1 MNIQATVDHILHHK
15 GRQVWTVAS
24 DVTVYDA
31 IRTLA
36 ERNVGALLVMD
47 GDRLAGIFS
56 ERDYTRKI
64 ILQGRASK
72 DTKVGAIVS
81 SPVLTV
87 VPEETVENCM
97 KLMTERRIR
106 HLPVVRDGSVIGVV
120 SIGDLVNW
128 IISVQQVA
136 LEQMQSYLSGGYPTS
151 S

>member
-1 MNIQATVDHILHHK
+1 MNIQATVDLILHHK
-15 GRQVWTVAS
+15 GHHIWSVSS

-47 GDRLAGIFS
+47 GDHLVGIFS

-64 ILQGRASK
+64 ILKGRASK

-87 VPEETVENCM
+87 PPEETVENCM
-97 KLMTERRIR
+97 RLMTERRVR
-106 HLPVVRDGSVIGVV
+106 HLPVVQGGQVLGVI

-128 IISVQQVA
+128 IISAQQVA
-136 LEQMQSYLSGGYPTS
+136 LEQMESYISGGYPTKS
-151 S
+151 